1 MEVCKM
7 KKFTKLI
14 VAVCMMMTIAG
25 TAFADLRL
33 EKSGRDILTI
43 YNSMNNQIGTIKIS
57 EIGNYKVYNEDGKY
71 LGLIHR
77 KSGKWIDRK
86 AHETPSSMRQ
96 DPETLRFYLNVLD
109 ALRANGF
116 LK

>member
-1 MEVCKM
+1 M
-7 KKFTKLI
+7 KKLAKLI
-14 VAVCMMMTIAG
+14 VAICMVITIAG
-25 TAFADLRL
+25 TAFAELRL
-33 EKSGRDILTI
+33 QKSGRDILSI
-43 YNSMNNQIGTIKIS
+43 YNSLDNQVGTIKIS
-57 EIGNYKVYNEDGKY
+57 EIGNYKIYNENGKY

-86 AHETPSSMRQ
+86 VYETPGFMRQ
-96 DPETLRFYLNVLD
+96 DPEILRFYLDVLD

>member
-1 MEVCKM
+1 M

-14 VAVCMMMTIAG
+14 VAVCMIMIMTIAG

-33 EKSGRDILTI
+33 EKSGRDILI
-43 YNSMNNQIGTIKIS
+43 YNSMNNQVGTIKIS

-86 AHETPSSMRQ
+86 AHETPGYMRQ
-96 DPETLRFYLNVLD
+96 DPETLRFYLDVLD

-116 LK
+116 FK